1 MEKGARN
8 KMETEMYGAQL
19 MASYRKGAQRGR
31 RSKVIPKFLN
41 LDTDALN
48 SETW

>member
-1 MEKGARN
+1 
-8 KMETEMYGAQL
+8 METEMYRPQL
-19 MASYRKGAQRGR
+19 IASYRRGAQRGR
-31 RSKVIPKFLN
+31 RSKVIPTFLN